1 MFAFYSITVFMP
13 GYMRNLG
20 AAPEAIRT
28 VTIVFSTGLAIAF
41 LVFGWFTDSLGRKVG
56 VVGPTII
63 SIIGFIGIY
72 TTAGTNFPGSLL
84 LWPLFG
90 WYVLWGIGQTAA
102 GMFGCWF
109 SELYPVE
116 LRASAVSTIYMVGRG
131 IGSVAPFVVPVV
143 ASNSASGIAGG
154 MMVGLAAAVI
164 CAVAA
169 LLLPETA
176 GRSFAVIETKAR
188 SAA

>member
-1 MFAFYSITVFMP
+1 
-13 GYMRNLG
+13 
-20 AAPEAIRT
+20 
-28 VTIVFSTGLAIAF
+28 
-41 LVFGWFTDSLGRKVG
+41 
-56 VVGPTII
+56 
-63 SIIGFIGIY
+63 
-72 TTAGTNFPGSLL
+72 
-84 LWPLFG
+84 
-90 WYVLWGIGQTAA
+90 
-102 GMFGCWF
+102 
-109 SELYPVE
+109 
-116 LRASAVSTIYMVGRG
+116 MVGRG

-143 ASNSASGIAGG
+143 ASNSANGIAGG